1 MGHWMQHQEERRRA
15 LFSEANRA
23 RSKGKPLR
31 AVALY
36 RELLCEDPDDL
47 DVILRLSPLLAREG
61 EHFEAWAL
69 FRQACKTLLAAGRH
83 EACLAAFREANRV
96 LPFEFEGWRLTAE
109 LERKLGRD
117 REAFETLLEGRR
129 QFRTRFVRAQAVA
142 LLKLAREI
150 HAWDHAV
157 VIDLA
162 HLYIQTGQ
170 VPQALQLLDGALV
183 HAEGHQLAEVRWAQ
197 FQATRSVR
205 YVGLWLRLLLQ
216 RGPARD
222 SGDDVSAPV
231 ADLPGDRDIYARV
244 P

>member
-1 MGHWMQHQEERRRA
+1 VGHWMQHQEDRRRS

-31 AVALY
+31 AIALY
-36 RELLCEDPDDL
+36 RDLLCDDPDDL
-47 DVILRLSPLLAREG
+47 DVILRLAPLLAREG

-69 FRQACKTLLAAGRH
+69 YRQACKALLAAGRH

-96 LPFEFEGWRLTAE
+96 LPYEFEAWRLTAE
-109 LERKLGRD
+109 LERKLGRP

-129 QFRTRFVRAQAVA
+129 QFRTRFVRAQAVG
-142 LLKLAREI
+142 LLRLAREI
-150 HAWDHAV
+150 HPWDHAV

-170 VPQALQLLDGALV
+170 LAEALKLLDGALV
-183 HAEGHQLAEVRWAQ
+183 HAAPHELAEVRLTQ
-197 FQATRSVR
+197 FQATRSLR
-205 YVGLWLRLLLQ
+205 HLGLWLRLWLQ
-216 RGPARD
+216 RLIPRD
-222 SGDDVSAPV
+222 RERAQGGELPEAH
-231 ADLPGDRDIYARV
+231 ADTDWLARV

>member
-1 MGHWMQHQEERRRA
+1 MGHWMQHQEDRRRA

-23 RSKGKPLR
+23 RSKGKVLR
-31 AVALY
+31 AIALY
-36 RELLCEDPDDL
+36 RELLCEDSGDL
-47 DVILRLSPLLAREG
+47 DVILRLAPLLAHEG

-69 FRQACKTLLAAGRH
+69 YRQACKTLLATGRH

-96 LPFEFEGWRLTAE
+96 LPYEFEAWRLTSE

-142 LLKLAREI
+142 LLKLARDI
-150 HAWDHAV
+150 HPWEHAV

-162 HLYIQTGQ
+162 HLFIQTGQ
-170 VPQALQLLDGALV
+170 VGQALQLLDGALV
-183 HAEGHQLAEVRWAQ
+183 HASPEELAEVRWAQ
-197 FQATRSVR
+197 FQATRSWR
-205 YVGLWLRLLLQ
+205 HLGLYLRL
-216 RGPARD
+216 RMARIGHRND
-222 SGDDVSAPV
+222 ERNGAHTLTDG
-231 ADLPGDRDIYARV
+231 PGDREVFARV